1 MRIKVSLRYLNRLFN
16 VGHIK
21 VHDVFSDT
29 LAPETMEALSE
40 KFHTLSEFAE
50 ATDKELM
57 AIPGVSEKTIKAM
70 KESLSSFFKKYI
82 VKDFIAGMPEDMA
95 PSQRVAY
102 AQLIEEAELY
112 HSSVSNIKEAIRW
125 LPEKEKKFIEMTF
138 GLKGSKASRTEIAQK
153 LQIPDDKLPAY
164 KKMVLKRLG
173 ILVRH

>member
-57 AIPGVSEKTIKAM
+57 AIPGVSEKT
-70 KESLSSFFKKYI
+70 SSTAATGRLKKI
-82 VKDFIAGMPEDMA
+82 
-95 PSQRVAY
+95 SNN
-102 AQLIEEAELY
+102 IEENTFLY
-112 HSSVSNIKEAIRW
+112 
-125 LPEKEKKFIEMTF
+125 
-138 GLKGSKASRTEIAQK
+138 
-153 LQIPDDKLPAY
+153 
-164 KKMVLKRLG
+164 
-173 ILVRH
+173 ILF